1 MTGNTQKTTVG
12 IISVFTILLLSLW
25 AINVFALQE
34 DLEESGDE
42 GEVAQ
47 QPAGSQKI
55 SPLSDYMYKR
65 DYQRYEEIRKET
77 NAQKQVDLLAAFLK
91 ERPISRVLLYVATD
105 YNAGINKLAN
115 NDATK
120 KISMLE
126 SLWDLVPTDQ
136 EIKAEEIPV
145 GVEEFR
151 KTHLLPTRKLIL
163 TSMVAVYYQSKNYPK
178 AAEVA
183 ERAYSVSPD
192 KTLLQ
197 TLFDIYNKMG
207 NEEKILAYGRKMLDA
222 FPMNQPQGYTTA
234 LQLADIYIK
243 KQNVNAAVDLFTKL
257 MNVYGNSVPPNIPE
271 ANWNQTRIVAYTLM
285 ARDAYSKN
293 NYEKAEKLFQTVLSF
308 NSRLDEPYYYLG
320 MCKWK
325 AKDQPAAIVYFARCT
340 VLNKDYA
347 ARANKYLEDL
357 YKATY
362 PNKPEGLPDVLK
374 QARSDL
380 GL

>member
-1 MTGNTQKTTVG
+1 MTGNTRKTTLG
-12 IISVFTILLLSLW
+12 IISIFTILLLALW
-25 AINVFALQE
+25 GTNVFALQE
-34 DLEESGDE
+34 ESEEED

-55 SPLSDYMYKR
+55 SPLSDYMYKK
-65 DYQRYEEIRKET
+65 DYQKYEEIQKEA
-77 NAQKQVDLLAAFLK
+77 NLQKRADLLIAFLK

-105 YNAGINKLAN
+105 YNGCINKLAG
-115 NDATK
+115 NDVTK

-136 EIKAEEIPV
+136 EIKAAEIPV

-151 KTHLLPTRKLIL
+151 KTHLLPARKLIL
-163 TSMVAVYYQSKNYPK
+163 TSMVAGYYQSKNYPK
-178 AAEVA
+178 AAELA
-183 ERAYSVSPD
+183 ERAYAISPD

-207 NEEKILAYGRKMLDA
+207 NEEKILAYGQKMLDA

-243 KQNVNAAVDLFTKL
+243 KQNVNAALDVFTKL

-271 ANWNQTRIVAYTLM
+271 ANWNQTRIFAYTLM

-293 NYEKAEKLFQTVLSF
+293 SYEKAEKLFQTVLSF

-325 AKDQPAAIVYFARCT
+325 TKDQPAAIVYFARCT

-347 ARANKYLEDL
+347 ARAKKYLEDL

-362 PNKPEGLPDVLK
+362 PNKPEGLPDVLN